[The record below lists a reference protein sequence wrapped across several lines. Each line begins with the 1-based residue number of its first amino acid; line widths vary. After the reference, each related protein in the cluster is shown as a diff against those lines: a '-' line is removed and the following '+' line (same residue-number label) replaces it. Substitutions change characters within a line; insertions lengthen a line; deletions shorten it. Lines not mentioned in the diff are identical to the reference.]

1 VPQEPREGF
10 TAIGRVIRPHGLKG
24 EVRVFSFNPAAP
36 NLVPGA
42 RVHIGERTYELGEV
56 RDTRDAWIVEL
67 RGLRDR
73 DDVEELR
80 GQLVEVPDEAIQP
93 EEGAYFLHDLI
104 GLRVLLPDG
113 SELGT
118 ITEVLQPGANDVY
131 VVKGPGGEYLIPAIG
146 DVVGEIDLAA
156 GTVGITPLP
165 GMLNEIE

>member
-1 VPQEPREGF
+1 MPQEPREGF

-36 NLVPGA
+36 NLVPDTT
-42 RVHIGERTYELGEV
+42 VHIGERTYELGEV

-80 GQLVEVPDEAIQP
+80 GQLVEVPDSAIRP

-118 ITEVLQPGANDVY
+118 ISEVLQPGANDVY
-131 VVKGPGGEYLIPAIG
+131 VVKGPRGEHLIPAIG